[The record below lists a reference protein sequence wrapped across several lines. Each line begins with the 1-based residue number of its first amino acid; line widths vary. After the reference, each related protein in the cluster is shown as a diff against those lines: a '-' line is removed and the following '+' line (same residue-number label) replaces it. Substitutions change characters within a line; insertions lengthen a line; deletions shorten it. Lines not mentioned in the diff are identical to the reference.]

1 VQCNPASNYIFN
13 GKTWESFLKGTD
25 DQILSSSKNLGGS
38 IYGINTSMPDP
49 SAILD
54 INSSNKG
61 VLLPRLTNLE
71 LNQIAISD
79 SNINSGILA
88 YCKDCQPKGLYFLD
102 NNSWYSMVIKPSNP
116 FDVYAARNT
125 VANSALVYFK
135 ANEQYY
141 VSNVNYTAVAYLN
154 GVEVST
160 ATSNSSPIVI
170 DNLIAGEMY
179 TFSVYA
185 NTTSL
190 ASDNVYAINNV
201 IPGPAIDMTN
211 LPLDQISTPSS
222 LVYSLRKLKGA
233 YTGPCIKVRRTNDNT
248 QLDIG
253 FDISGSLDVFSLLKF
268 VGTSNGFVTIWYD
281 QSGNNQHLTQTN
293 FNNQMRIVKQG
304 VLDFNGKKPAIFSLG
319 GNSVMQSSA
328 VGFVGLGNSNKAL
341 NVVLTRT
348 SSDMAV
354 TLGSTNSAKSSFWII
369 AQGWATYLPLI
380 NNGEIISQPGL
391 TSYVPQI
398 LTSRHL
404 NGVTQG
410 FQNSVSK
417 GTITQ
422 SINSD
427 ANGGIKVG
435 KSDFNHSSLGWFF
448 EIIYFN
454 GDLSDSNRLL
464 LENNQIGYYK

>member
-1 VQCNPASNYIFN
+1 
-13 GKTWESFLKGTD
+13 
-25 DQILSSSKNLGGS
+25 
-38 IYGINTSMPDP
+38 
-49 SAILD
+49 
-54 INSSNKG
+54 
-61 VLLPRLTNLE
+61 
-71 LNQIAISD
+71 
-79 SNINSGILA
+79 
-88 YCKDCQPKGLYFLD
+88 
-102 NNSWYSMVIKPSNP
+102 
-116 FDVYAARNT
+116 
-125 VANSALVYFK
+125 
-135 ANEQYY
+135 
-141 VSNVNYTAVAYLN
+141 
-154 GVEVST
+154 
-160 ATSNSSPIVI
+160 
-170 DNLIAGEMY
+170 
-179 TFSVYA
+179 
-185 NTTSL
+185 
-190 ASDNVYAINNV
+190 
-201 IPGPAIDMTN
+201 
-211 LPLDQISTPSS
+211 
-222 LVYSLRKLKGA
+222 
-233 YTGPCIKVRRTNDNT
+233 
-248 QLDIG
+248 
-253 FDISGSLDVFSLLKF
+253 
-268 VGTSNGFVTIWYD
+268 
-281 QSGNNQHLTQTN
+281 
-293 FNNQMRIVKQG
+293 MRIVKQG